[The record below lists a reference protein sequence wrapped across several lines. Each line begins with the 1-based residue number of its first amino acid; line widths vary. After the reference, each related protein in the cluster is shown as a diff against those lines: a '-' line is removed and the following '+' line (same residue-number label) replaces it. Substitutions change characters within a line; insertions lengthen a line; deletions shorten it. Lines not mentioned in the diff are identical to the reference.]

1 MVSQE
6 FLQRINYHTSD
17 WLNRDLV
24 KVFKRLKNIKKK
36 CIRLYNIIV
45 QVSLQIVCYLYTW
58 KKWNEKFLLPQNSS
72 PSYILWLLK
81 MTKLDIFLESARKL
95 GVIYVSLGS
104 LIQSFTNV
112 KHGSA
117 EGCAKLWAAE
127 HLKQPSPQ
135 WRIWWKLKEKKK
147 CHNMVFKHTLL

>member
-1 MVSQE
+1 M
-6 FLQRINYHTSD
+6 
-17 WLNRDLV
+17 
-24 KVFKRLKNIKKK
+24 
-36 CIRLYNIIV
+36 
-45 QVSLQIVCYLYTW
+45 SLQIVCYLYTW

-72 PSYILWLLK
+72 PSYIRWLLK

-127 HLKQPSPQ
+127 HLKQPSPNEEFGGN
-135 WRIWWKLKEKKK
+135 WKRRKNAIIWSLNILYFKCNLHYACFKLIL
-147 CHNMVFKHTLL
+147 MIFFQR